1 MPAVPDVGRPADA
14 HGTLVVMYH
23 YIRDAEQTGFPSL
36 KALRLAEF
44 AAQLEWLAR
53 ERAPIDYA
61 AFERWDAASPDRT
74 FLLTFDDGF
83 TDHYTAA
90 FPALRARGWG
100 GVFFVAGAAIADT
113 PRLLNV
119 HKTQFL
125 LAVLGAS
132 RFADAVAAEARTA
145 DGSTALGHRAEVY
158 RYDDAPDLAAKHRL
172 NYEMPA
178 AEADRVL
185 TTLFERHVGDEG
197 AFARELYLTRDM
209 IREMADGGMT
219 FGFHTEA
226 HPVLSRLDRAAQAR
240 ETARGVSLVRELTG
254 QATVPF
260 CYPYGHAHT
269 YNTDTLA
276 VLGEAGYSLAFTTAR
291 RLARPG
297 HDQRLEVPRM
307 DTRDLPPFEPRAT
320 A

>member
-1 MPAVPDVGRPADA
+1 MAPDTRVPGDAD
-14 HGTLVVMYH
+14 GTLVVMYH
-23 YIRDAEQTGFPSL
+23 YIRDAERSGFPSL

-44 AAQLEWLAR
+44 GAQLDWLGSA
-53 ERAPIDYA
+53 RAPVAYET
-61 AFERWDAASPDRT
+61 FERWEPVPHAGT

-83 TDHYTAA
+83 VDHYTAA

-100 GVFFVAGAAIADT
+100 GVFFVAGAALAGT

-125 LAVLGAS
+125 LASLGAE
-132 RFADAVAAEARTA
+132 RFAEAVAAEARA
-145 DGSTALGHRAEVY
+145 DDATTALGHRREVY
-158 RYDDAPDLAAKHRL
+158 RYDDAPDLVAKHRL

-185 TTLFERHVGDEG
+185 TTLFERHLGDER

-209 IREMADGGMT
+209 IREMAAGGMT

-226 HPVLSRLDRAAQAR
+226 HPVLSRLDRDAQAR
-240 ETARGVSLVRELTG
+240 ETARGVSLIRELTG
-254 QATVPF
+254 QAGVPF

-276 VLGEAGYSLAFTTAR
+276 VLDQAGYSLAFTTAR

-297 HDQRLEVPRM
+297 LDQRLEVPRM

>member
-1 MPAVPDVGRPADA
+1 MPAESHAAGDMP
-14 HGTLVVMYH
+14 GTLVVMYH
-23 YIRDAEQTGFPSL
+23 YIRDAERTPFPSL
-36 KALRLAEF
+36 KALRPTDF
-44 AAQLEWLAR
+44 SAQLDWLAT
-53 ERAPIDYA
+53 ERRAVPYDE
-61 AFERWDAASPDRT
+61 FERWQASGPAHD

-83 TDHYTAA
+83 VDHYTAA

-100 GVFFVAGAAIADT
+100 GVFFVAGAALADA

-125 LAVLGAS
+125 LAVLGAE
-132 RFADAVAAEARTA
+132 RFAEAVAVEARSRDA
-145 DGSTALGHRAEVY
+145 STALGHREEVY
-158 RYDDAPDLAAKHRL
+158 RYDDAPDVAAKHRL

-185 TTLFERHVGDEG
+185 STLFAQHLGDEA
-197 AFARELYLTRDM
+197 AFARELYLTRQM

-226 HPVLSRLDRAAQAR
+226 HPVLSRLDRDAQRR
-240 ETARGVSLVRELTG
+240 ETAHGVALIRELTG
-254 QATVPF
+254 QTGVPF

-276 VLGEAGYSLAFTTAR
+276 VLDDAGYALAFTTAR

-297 HDQRLEVPRM
+297 QDDRLEVPRM
-307 DTRDLPPFEPRAT
+307 DTRDLPPFERRAT